1 MDNKKQSSFFSFLDK
16 FEDYSV
22 TALYMV
28 MVVVIFLQ
36 VFFRFVVKASLPWSE
51 ELARY
56 IMAWAVFIGA
66 SIAAKEGAHIGIDS
80 IVTRLPKKME
90 RYIRT
95 FAMVLS
101 FLFSV
106 ILVYLA
112 ALIIQ
117 FLMKTGQKTPAMMI
131 PMWIAYFSVLFG
143 SVLMSIRF
151 CQATYLKFKDGKGLQ

>member
-1 MDNKKQSSFFSFLDK
+1 MDNKKQTSFFSFLDK

-22 TALYMV
+22 TFLYMA
-28 MVVVIFLQ
+28 MVIIIFLQ

-56 IMAWAVFIGA
+56 IMAWAVFIGG

-90 RYIRT
+90 NYIRT
-95 FAMVLS
+95 FAMALS

-106 ILVYLA
+106 ILVYLSV
-112 ALIIQ
+112 LVIQ

-143 SVLMSIRF
+143 AVLMSIRF
-151 CQATYLKFKDGKGLQ
+151 CQATYLKFKDGRGQK

>member
-1 MDNKKQSSFFSFLDK
+1 MENKKQSSFFSFLDK

-22 TALYMV
+22 TFLYLLMIII
-28 MVVVIFLQ
+28 IFLQ
-36 VFFRFVVKASLPWSE
+36 VFFRFVIKASLPWSE

-80 IVTRLPKKME
+80 IVTRLPNKM
-90 RYIRT
+90 RNFVHT
-95 FAMVLS
+95 LAMALS
-101 FLFSV
+101 FLFSI

-112 ALIIQ
+112 VLVIQ
-117 FLMKTGQKTPAMMI
+117 FLMQTGQKTPAMMV

-143 SVLMSIRF
+143 AVLMSIRF
-151 CQATYLKFKDGKGLQ
+151 CQATYLKFKDGRGQQ

>member
-1 MDNKKQSSFFSFLDK
+1 MENRKQSSFFSFLDK

-28 MVVVIFLQ
+28 MIIVIFLQ
-36 VFFRFVVKASLPWSE
+36 VFFRFVIKASLPWSE

-80 IVTRLPKKME
+80 IVSRLPKKME
-90 RYIRT
+90 HYIRIL
-95 FAMVLS
+95 AMALS
-101 FLFSV
+101 FVFSV

-112 ALIIQ
+112 VLIIQ

-143 SVLMSIRF
+143 SILMSIRF
-151 CQATYLKFKDGKGLQ
+151 CQATYMRFKDGRGPQ

>member
-22 TALYMV
+22 TFLYLL
-28 MVVVIFLQ
+28 MVVIIFLQ
-36 VFFRFVVKASLPWSE
+36 VFFRFVIKASLPWSE

-90 RYIRT
+90 NYIRT
-95 FAMVLS
+95 FAMALS
-101 FLFSV
+101 FFFSI
-106 ILVYLA
+106 ILVYLSV
-112 ALIIQ
+112 LVIQ

-143 SVLMSIRF
+143 SILMSIRF
-151 CQATYLKFKDGKGLQ
+151 CQATYLKFKDGRGQN

>member
-1 MDNKKQSSFFSFLDK
+1 MENKKQSLFFSFLDK

-22 TALYMV
+22 TALYLV

-36 VFFRFVVKASLPWSE
+36 VFFRFVIKASLPWSE

-80 IVTRLPKKME
+80 IVSRLPKKVE
-90 RYIRT
+90 QYIRT
-95 FAMVLS
+95 FAMALS

-106 ILVYLA
+106 VLVYLA
-112 ALIIQ
+112 VLVIQ